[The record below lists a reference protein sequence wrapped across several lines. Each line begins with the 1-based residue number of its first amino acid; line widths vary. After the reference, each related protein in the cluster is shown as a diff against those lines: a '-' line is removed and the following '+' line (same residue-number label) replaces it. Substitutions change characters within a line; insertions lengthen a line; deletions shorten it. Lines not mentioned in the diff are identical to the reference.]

1 MKRLILPIP
10 PSVNR
15 AYRNV
20 RIDMRIKTD
29 DAAQFLHDAGWT
41 AKHWARQNEWRM
53 PANSQKVIMRVWI
66 WWPNAKRRDPDNI
79 FKMLNDA
86 IKGVLIEDDNM
97 ILPQVIDFEIDKQ
110 NPRVEVEL
118 ELVEKVATT

>member
-1 MKRLILPIP
+1 
-10 PSVNR
+10 
-15 AYRNV
+15 
-20 RIDMRIKTD
+20 
-29 DAAQFLHDAGWT
+29 
-41 AKHWARQNEWRM
+41 
-53 PANSQKVIMRVWI
+53 MRVWI